1 MKQNIPDNT
10 KAIQKIPIIIY
21 KKKNT
26 NIIITMEHFVSC
38 THHANLIEILY
49 PSTSFKQIKTE

>member
-21 KKKNT
+21 KKKST

-49 PSTSFKQIKTE
+49 PSTLHSNR